1 MKLAPIKMFPSFRHG
16 AQTPWGGT
24 RLRDVFHKNIPDE
37 HTGESLELSAI
48 PGLNSFTEQGVTLGE
63 LIEREG
69 TALTGTD
76 VQGPFPLL
84 LKLIDARDRL
94 SVQVH
99 PDDEYAAKVENKQGK
114 TEAWVIL
121 DCDEGA
127 ELVFG
132 VREGVTKEALRK
144 ASLEGKEVEKL
155 LGRVRVQKGDVY
167 YIPSGTVHAI
177 GAGILIYEIQ
187 QSSDVTYRFYDW
199 DRTDSRG
206 NRREL
211 HIDKAIDV
219 VDLSVRQEKARPSMI
234 GEGREL
240 LLREK
245 YFSLER
251 WKETWGVLNA
261 DRRVFRILTA
271 LGDTRIR
278 WENGGMSLLPGQTVL
293 LPADGYDLGI
303 VTDEALITY
312 PTVQGAE

>member
-1 MKLAPIKMFPSFRHG
+1 MKLAPIKMFPAYRHG
-16 AQTPWGGT
+16 AQTPWGGA
-24 RLRDVFHKNIPDE
+24 RLREVFHKDIPDE

-48 PGLNSFTEQGVTLGE
+48 PGLNSVTEEGVTLGE
-63 LIEREG
+63 LIEKEG
-69 TALTGTD
+69 TALTGTG

-84 LKLIDARDRL
+84 LKLLDARDRL

-99 PDDEYAAKVENKQGK
+99 PDDEYAARVENKQGK

-132 VREGVTKEALRK
+132 VREGVTREALRK

-155 LGRVRVQKGDVY
+155 LGRVRVRKGDVY

-199 DRTDSRG
+199 DRTDSKG

-219 VDLSVRQEKARPSMI
+219 VDLSVRQEKARPVPI
-234 GEGREL
+234 GEGREQ

-251 WKETWGVLNA
+251 WKNARAGLKA
-261 DRRVFRILTA
+261 DRRIFRILTA
-271 LGDTRIR
+271 LGPTRIE
-278 WENGGMSLLPGQTVL
+278 WEDGTLSLPAGQTVL
-293 LPADGYDLGI
+293 LPADGYDLVI
-303 VTDEALITY
+303 ETEEALISY
-312 PTVQGAE
+312 PTV